1 MNSTIPQRP
10 FGKTGHLSSRIVF
23 GGALFKPSNEADAE
37 KVLNLLREYGV
48 NHLDTSITYGNSEKL
63 IGKWMRNYR
72 REFFLATKI
81 DARTYTEARAELDT
95 SLRDLQTDQVDLL
108 QMHELVEDADTD
120 TFLSPKGA
128 LRVLTEAKEQGLA
141 RFVGVTS
148 HGFNAPRILQ
158 RCLREYPFDSV
169 LLPFNY
175 ALSVHPRYRPE
186 FDALVKVCAE
196 RGIAVQTIKS
206 IARGA
211 WGQTPRNRG
220 TWYQPLENPGDIARA
235 VHFVM
240 SFENLF
246 LASAGDIDLL
256 PLVLKAAAAYA
267 EAPAAAELEQM
278 VARLGIAV
286 IDQNQ
291 WPRLWGEHGAF

>member
-1 MNSTIPQRP
+1 MKNAIPKQA
-10 FGKTGHLSSRIVF
+10 FGKTGHQSSRIVF
-23 GGALFKPSNEADAE
+23 GGALLKPSSEADAE
-37 KVLNLLREYGV
+37 KVLRLLQDFGV

-63 IGKWMRNYR
+63 IGKWMRDYR
-72 REFFLATKI
+72 KDFFLATKI
-81 DARTYTEARAELDT
+81 DSRTYTEAHAELET
-95 SLRDLQTDQVDLL
+95 SLRDLQTDQFDLL

-128 LRVLTEAKEQGLA
+128 LRVLTEAKEQGLT

-175 ALSVHPRYRPE
+175 ALSIHPEYRPE
-186 FDALVKVCAE
+186 FDALMKVCDQ

-211 WGQTPRNRG
+211 WGNTPRNRG
-220 TWYQPLENPGDIARA
+220 TWYQPLENPEDIALA
-235 VHFVM
+235 VHYVM
-240 SFENLF
+240 SFEKLF

-256 PLVLKAAAAYA
+256 PLVLKAAAEYA
-267 EAPAAAELEQM
+267 GAPVRSEVDRMAARTGL
-278 VARLGIAV
+278 AV
-286 IDQNQ
+286 IDQNK
-291 WPRLWGEHGAF
+291 WPRLWGENGAF